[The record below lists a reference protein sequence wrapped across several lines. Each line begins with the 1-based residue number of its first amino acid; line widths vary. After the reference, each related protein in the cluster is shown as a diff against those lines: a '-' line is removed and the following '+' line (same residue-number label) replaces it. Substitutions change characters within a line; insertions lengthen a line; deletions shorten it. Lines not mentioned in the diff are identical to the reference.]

1 MGMNKYFHMSKGEGE
16 LSYSRNSSLQ
26 ETVWLLNK
34 QLLEGVLESLFKVSY
49 GNGKVCNIV
58 DLGCGVGPVPP
69 ALVSLVINVIKGKL
83 KEYESCDEV
92 GFKCQIYMND
102 LPSNDFSTL
111 FKDLMSLEGLQ
122 TKYDGNPL
130 CFLMG
135 APGSYYDRLFHPN
148 TLDFVHANYA
158 LHWLSQVP
166 AGLWNEQGMPMNKGD
181 IYMSETSSKAVGNVY
196 WTQFENDFTKFLKH
210 RSEEVVPNGY
220 MLITLLGRPNDSN
233 FFTWRNVEHKII
245 TQSLI
250 ALISEGLVK
259 EEKLDDFNFP
269 AYHPSMDQLE
279 SVVKKEGSFFI
290 EEKRTSI
297 HDPTSE
303 IKSKHEKAQILAKST
318 YAFSGSLISHHFG
331 DQIVQPFYDK
341 LVYFAFQHF
350 DLGYPAPNHSLTILL
365 RKF

>member
-1 MGMNKYFHMSKGEGE
+1 M
-16 LSYSRNSSLQ
+16 
-26 ETVWLLNK
+26 NK
-34 QLLEGVLESLFKVSY
+34 QLLESVLESLFKISY
-49 GNGKVCNIV
+49 GDDKIYNIV
-58 DLGCGVGPVPP
+58 DLGCGVGPVPS

-83 KEYESCDEV
+83 KELECESCDEV

-166 AGLWNEQGMPMNKGD
+166 TDLLNEQGIPINKGNV
-181 IYMSETSSKAVGNVY
+181 YMSETSSNAVGNAY
-196 WTQFENDFTKFLKH
+196 WSQFQNDFTKFLKY
-210 RSEEVVPNGY
+210 RSEEVMSNGC
-220 MLITLLGRPNDSN
+220 MLITLLGRPNDSD
-233 FFTWRNVEHKII
+233 FFTWRTVELKII
-245 TQSLI
+245 NQALI
-250 ALISEGLVK
+250 ALIHEGLVK
-259 EEKLDDFNFP
+259 EEKLDDFNVP
-269 AYHPSMDQLE
+269 VYHPSMDQLE
-279 SVVKKEGSFFI
+279 SVVNKEGSFLI
-290 EEKRTSI
+290 EEKRIVI
-297 HDPTSE
+297 HDSASE
-303 IKSKHEKAQILAKST
+303 IKNKHERAQVLAKST

-331 DQIVQPFYDK
+331 DQILQPFYDK
-341 LVYFAFQHF
+341 LVYFAFQHL
-350 DLGYPAPNHSLTILL
+350 DLGYLAQNHSLTILL